1 MTKSRSRARKDNA
14 IITNY
19 ARIALSELRSSGVE
33 DDEILG
39 RFTAPHFKAD
49 RWFEA
54 SQVKGVGHVEAP
66 ALAVKAEMRRLLMQ

>member
-1 MTKSRSRARKDNA
+1 MPKHRLRPRAESTT
-14 IITNY
+14 ITNY
-19 ARIALSELRSSGVE
+19 ARIALHELRSIGVE

-39 RFTAPHFKAD
+39 RFTAPHLTAD

-54 SQVKGVGHVEAP
+54 KQVKGVGHVEAP